1 MKISLNWLADYV
13 ELPASA
19 DALAKMLTMA
29 GLEVEGVERLGE
41 GLDGVLV
48 GQILASDKHPNA
60 EKLSLTKVDAGPAL
74 GELQIV
80 CGAKNYQVGDKVPVA
95 TVGTKLP
102 NGTKIEK
109 AALRGIDSF
118 GMLCSSRE
126 LGISEEASGLLIL
139 DPALE
144 TGTPIAEA
152 LGLKDVVFEV
162 NVTPNRGDCLSH
174 LGIAREVAA
183 LSGKPLKMPD
193 TVIAEGPNSADSL
206 VKVRIDDLER
216 CPRYAARVLEG
227 AKIGPSPAWMQNR
240 LRAVGIRA
248 LSNAVDV
255 TNFVLMEC
263 GQPLHAFDLDKV
275 GGHQIVVR
283 RAQPNE
289 KMKTL
294 DAKERSLSPDD
305 LCICD
310 ERAPSALAGVMG
322 GATSEV
328 SNATSRILL
337 EGAAFAPAGIRRT
350 ASRHALHSE
359 SSHRFE
365 RGVDPAMVTFA
376 QDRAAKLLADLC
388 GGTVAKG
395 RVDVH
400 GELPKP
406 RKFFLK
412 WAKVGELL
420 GTPVPQ
426 ETTSKILTGLGFRLE
441 PKADGADVT
450 APSWRLDVDGPAD
463 CIEEVAR
470 SRGFDAIPASMPRG
484 ATEILP
490 ESAAQAVE
498 TRLRI
503 ALAAG
508 GLDEVL
514 NYSFV
519 AAKDLEAL
527 TPDQKPIALK
537 NPLAA
542 DQAVMATTRLAGLLG
557 NLRHSLNRQVEDVRL
572 YEIGHTYR
580 PAKDPNGE
588 QPADETRVLAGLM
601 AGSRVGLQWAAKR
614 EPLDFFDLKG
624 ALQNALEAAGVRDAS
639 FEPAKGPS
647 LLHPRSAC
655 EIKVSG
661 GASLG
666 FLGELHPSVAGKLDL
681 PRGVLVFELRF
692 DAIVAAAKLVPVYKG
707 VPKFPAV
714 LRDLAMVLDDAAS
727 AASVEAAIREAG
739 GGLVEDAVLF
749 DVFRGTNI
757 PGGKKSLAYA
767 IRYRAADRT
776 LTDDEINQAH
786 GRIVGALEQKL
797 SATLRA

>member
-13 ELPASA
+13 ELPATA
-19 DALAKMLTMA
+19 DELAKMLTMA

-48 GQILASDKHPNA
+48 GQVLSSEKHPNA
-60 EKLSLTKVDAGPAL
+60 EKLSCTKVDAGPTL
-74 GELQIV
+74 GTLDIV
-80 CGAKNYQVGDKVPVA
+80 CGAKNYKVGDKVPVA

-109 AALRGIDSF
+109 AALRGVDSF

-126 LGISEEASGLLIL
+126 LGLTEDAGGLLIL
-139 DPALE
+139 DPSLK
-144 TGTPIAEA
+144 TGTPIADA

-174 LGIAREVAA
+174 LGVAREVAA

-193 TVIAEGPNSADSL
+193 TKIPDGPNAADAL

-216 CPRYAARVLEG
+216 CPRYAARVIEG
-227 AKIGPSPAWMQNR
+227 AKIGPSTTWMQNR
-240 LRAVGIRA
+240 LRSVGIRA

-275 GGHQIVVR
+275 QGGQIVVR
-283 RAQPNE
+283 RAKKAE
-289 KMKTL
+289 KMTTL
-294 DAKERSLSPDD
+294 DAKERVLSEDD

-310 ERAPSALAGVMG
+310 EKAPSALAGVMG

-328 SNATSRILL
+328 SDKTTRILL
-337 EGAAFAPAGIRRT
+337 ESAAFAPAGIRRT
-350 ASRHALHSE
+350 ASRFALHSE

-365 RGVDPAMVTFA
+365 RGVDPAMVAFA
-376 QDRAAKLLADLC
+376 QDRAAMLLAELC

-400 GELPKP
+400 GKLPEP
-406 RKFFLK
+406 RKFFLR
-412 WAKVGELL
+412 WAKVSELL

-426 ETTSKILTGLGFRLE
+426 DETAKILTGLGFKLE
-441 PKADGADVT
+441 ARADGADVT
-450 APSWRLDVDGPAD
+450 VPSWRNDVDGPAD
-463 CIEEVAR
+463 CVEEVAR
-470 SRGFDAIPASMPRG
+470 SRGFASIPAAMPRG
-484 ATEILP
+484 ATEIAP
-490 ESAAQAVE
+490 ESTARAVE
-498 TRLRI
+498 TRLRM

-508 GLDEVL
+508 GFDEVL

-527 TPDQKPIALK
+527 TPDVRPIALK

-542 DQAVMATTRLAGLLG
+542 DQAVMATTRLAGLLA

-572 YEIGHTYR
+572 YEIGNTYK
-580 PAKDPNGE
+580 PAADPKGE
-588 QPADETRVLAGLM
+588 QPADETRVVAGLM
-601 AGSRVGLQWAAKR
+601 AGSRIGLQWSAKR
-614 EPLDFFDLKG
+614 EPVDFFDLKG

-655 EIKVSG
+655 EVKSG
-661 GASLG
+661 GGSLG
-666 FLGELHPSVAGKLDL
+666 FLGEIHPSVAQKLDI
-681 PRGVLVFELRF
+681 PRGTLVFELAF
-692 DAIVAAAKLVPVYKG
+692 DALVAAAKLIPAYKG

-714 LRDLAMVLDDAAS
+714 LRDLAVVLDDATLAS
-727 AASVEAAIREAG
+727 TVEAAIREAG
-739 GGLVEDAVLF
+739 GGLVEDTVLF
-749 DVFRGTNI
+749 DVYRGTNI
-757 PGGKKSLAYA
+757 PSGKKSLAYA

-776 LTDDEINQAH
+776 LTDEEINQAH
-786 GRIVGALEQKL
+786 GRIVGALEQQL